1 MARYQKK
8 STARSIR
15 KDNIDIPESMP
26 ATHRVWLALVLDA
39 AIHAGHGVYVSQWYR
54 TGKAVVRFYIGD
66 DPVETFITHT
76 DNPRSWAVDTAD
88 AIFTAGL
95 AKEVIARGDAV
106 GGQAGPGATKSLR
119 ADAG

>member
-15 KDNIDIPESMP
+15 KDEQSIPESMP
-26 ATHRVWLALVLDA
+26 STHRVWLALILDA

-66 DPVETFITHT
+66 DPVETFIAYQ
-76 DNPRSWAVDTAD
+76 DDPRQWAVDTAE
-88 AIFTAGL
+88 AIFSAGL

-106 GGQAGPGATKSLR
+106 GRPAGVGATKSLR